1 MSKWEMLDMLN
12 RKDEMYFNLT
22 LESLEKAHLARIK
35 KNTDEADSHM
45 RQYDIYK
52 AKLDMV
58 REIKNEWIRSL

>member
-1 MSKWEMLDMLN
+1 MNNWEMLDMLN

-22 LESLEKAHLARIK
+22 LESLEKSHLAK
-35 KNTDEADSHM
+35 LKGNHDEADSHM
-45 RQYDIYK
+45 RAYDIYK